1 MAENLQILKNRIKS
15 ASNIS
20 KIAKAMEMISASKI
34 KKAQDAVENNRPYS
48 EKITEI
54 VEKALASVDLESFSH
69 EYLKINNSN
78 KKLLVAIS
86 PDKGLCGS
94 LPTNLTKKLSE
105 LIDKDTL
112 IITIGKKIAK
122 FASKSG
128 GQLIASFPM
137 GTALPQYSNIFPIID
152 LINQYFMGGKVGSV
166 AIVLTEFK
174 SIFLQVPHVTRL
186 LPLIPAIDQTNIE
199 KIEPTGYSFE
209 PNINVVLQELLPY
222 FIEVKLYYYLIH
234 AFTSEQAARMIA
246 MQNAK
251 NNALDIADFLTLT
264 YNKARQ
270 AKITNELLDLANLQY
285 I

>member
-54 VEKALASVDLESFSH
+54 VEKTLASVDLESFSH

-270 AKITNELLDLANLQY
+270 AKITNELLDLANVQY

>member
-270 AKITNELLDLANLQY
+270 AKITNELLDLANVQY

>member
-54 VEKALASVDLESFSH
+54 VEKTLASVDLESFSH

-174 SIFLQVPHVTRL
+174 SIFLQVPHVTQL
-186 LPLIPAIDQTNIE
+186 LPLIPAIGQTNIE

-270 AKITNELLDLANLQY
+270 AKITNELLDLANVQY

>member
-174 SIFLQVPHVTRL
+174 SIFLQVPHVTQL
-186 LPLIPAIDQTNIE
+186 LPLIPAIGQTNIE

-270 AKITNELLDLANLQY
+270 AKITNELLDLANVQY